1 MAIASLNNIIIDNN
15 FLSLDDIEK
24 LLSYIK
30 NSSSPVEL
38 MPNGDGCDFYEDGSP
53 VKIKSV
59 FFNWND
65 QEIQPLVQQL
75 VDRVKKSLEFRYGQR
90 LVCDP
95 RVWGRV
101 WSEGDYQS
109 PHSDSE
115 YNNSSLS
122 LDIDDSNPNWNSD
135 IPRFLADYSSLVYL
149 NHDYD
154 GGELVFPEYDL
165 SIKAK
170 VGDIITFPTN
180 TMYLHAVNKINSGT
194 RYNIL
199 LKWFRK
205 TTLISNVMPKNMA
218 IRNLVEIS
226 QEMV

>member
-1 MAIASLNNIIIDNN
+1 MAIASINNIIIDNN
-15 FLSLDDIEK
+15 ILSSLDIEK

-30 NSSSPVEL
+30 NPESAQEL
-38 MPNGDGCDFYEDGSP
+38 LPNGDGCDFYEDGTP

-59 FFNWND
+59 FFNWHNQD
-65 QEIQPLVQQL
+65 IYPTINNLIDLV
-75 VDRVKKSLEFRYGQR
+75 KEKLEFGYGQR
-90 LVCDP
+90 LSCDP
-95 RVWGRV
+95 RIWGRV

-115 YNNSSLS
+115 YNSSELS
-122 LDIDDSNPNWNSD
+122 LDIDDSRPTWNSD

-149 NHDYD
+149 NDNYD
-154 GGELVFPEYDL
+154 GGELVFPEYAL
-165 SIKAK
+165 SLKPKA
-170 VGDIITFPTN
+170 GDIITFPTN
-180 TMYLHAVNKINSGT
+180 AMYLHAVNKIKSGT

-218 IRNLVEIS
+218 IRDLVETF
-226 QEMV
+226 